1 MKFNVN
7 YFVKNIQLKIDVAQR
22 IAVILF
28 QRITNPY
35 MQYSHDDENFS
46 LTRFESMLKTN
57 DILFFDS
64 NEFEN
69 IIHHYLENGK
79 VALSKRAIKLGLE
92 QHPTSINLRLFQV
105 EILVIE
111 NKFPEADTLLD
122 KLHNLEPSN
131 EEIFIQ
137 KANVLSKQDK
147 HLQAVDTLLIAISMS
162 STPEDDADLYA
173 LVGMEYLFLDQY
185 DDAIVYFKK
194 CLESDTD
201 DYSALH
207 NIIYCYDFLNKNNEA
222 IEYLN
227 KFLDINPYCE
237 VAWHQLGR
245 QYFTIKDFAKA
256 NAAFDFA
263 IISDDTF
270 VGAYIEKGKVLEKL
284 KKHEEAIEN
293 YKITLALDDPTSFA
307 LLRIGHCY
315 AKLNQ
320 EDLAIQFFKK
330 AIDEDALLDKGWIAI
345 TRFYMKR
352 LNYQK
357 ALFYINKAVIIDG
370 DNVLYWKLYATVNKR
385 LNFLEEAE
393 RGYKRTLELGNYELD
408 TWLNRTDVLIT
419 LGEYQAAIFNLLQT
433 TEFYPENA
441 EVEYR
446 LGGLYFIVHQSEEGR
461 FHLKNAT
468 RLNIDYN
475 FIITEL
481 FPQLTDKPLVK
492 AIISNAKKASN

>member
-1 MKFNVN
+1 MH
-7 YFVKNIQLKIDVAQR
+7 
-22 IAVILF
+22 
-28 QRITNPY
+28 
-35 MQYSHDDENFS
+35 YSQDDENFP

-57 DILFFDS
+57 NILFFDS

-79 VALSKRAIKLGLE
+79 IPLSKRAIKLGLE

-111 NKFPEADTLLD
+111 NKFKEADDLLD
-122 KLHNLEPSN
+122 RLHNLEPTN

-147 HLQAVDTLLIAISMS
+147 HQQAIDTLLIAIEMS
-162 STPEDDADLYA
+162 HTPEDDADLYA
-173 LVGMEYLFLDQY
+173 LVGMEYLFLDQFE
-185 DDAIVYFKK
+185 DAIIYFKK
-194 CLESDTD
+194 CLESDVS

-207 NIIYCYDFLNKNNEA
+207 NIVYCYDFLNKNSEA
-222 IEYLN
+222 IDYLN
-227 KFLDINPYCE
+227 SYLNTNPYCE

-245 QYFTIKDFAKA
+245 QYLIIKDYNKA
-256 NAAFDFA
+256 NAALDFA

-284 KKHEEAIEN
+284 KKYEEAIEN
-293 YKITLALDDPTSFA
+293 YKITLALEDPTSFA
-307 LLRIGHCY
+307 LLRIGQCY

-320 EDLAIQFFKK
+320 EELAIQFFKK
-330 AIDEDALLDKGWIAI
+330 TIDEDPLLDKGWIAI
-345 TRFYMKR
+345 TKFYMKR

-357 ALFYINKAVIIDG
+357 ALYYVNKAVIIDSE
-370 DNVLYWKLYATVNKR
+370 NVAYWKLYATVNKR

-393 RGYKRTLELGNYELD
+393 RGYKRALDLGNYELD
-408 TWLNRTDVLIT
+408 TWLNRSDVLIT
-419 LGEYQAAIFNLLQT
+419 LGEYQGAIYNLLQT
-433 TEFYPENA
+433 SEFYPENA

-446 LGGLYFIVHQSEEGR
+446 LAGLYFSVHQIEEGR

-468 RLNIDYN
+468 RLNFDYN
-475 FIITEL
+475 FIISEL
-481 FPQLTDKPLVK
+481 FPKLSDKPMIK
-492 AIISNAKKASN
+492 AIISDAKKTSN

>member
-1 MKFNVN
+1 MN
-7 YFVKNIQLKIDVAQR
+7 
-22 IAVILF
+22 
-28 QRITNPY
+28 
-35 MQYSHDDENFS
+35 YSHDDENFS

-79 VALSKRAIKLGLE
+79 VALAKRAIKLGLE

-105 EILVIE
+105 EILVVE
-111 NKFPEADTLLD
+111 NKFPEANDILEM
-122 KLHNLEPSN
+122 LHDLEPRN

-137 KANVLSKQDK
+137 KANVLSKQDEHQK
-147 HLQAVDTLLIAISMS
+147 AIDTLLIAISMS
-162 STPEDDADLYA
+162 NTPDDDADLYA
-173 LVGMEYLFLDQY
+173 LVGMEYLFLDQF
-185 DDAIVYFKK
+185 DNAIVYFKK
-194 CLESDTD
+194 CLGSDTT

-207 NIIYCYDFLNKNNEA
+207 NIVYCYDFLNKNVEA

-227 KFLDINPYCE
+227 EFLDTNPYCE
-237 VAWHQLGR
+237 VAWHQLGK
-245 QYFTIKDFAKA
+245 QYFAIKDYTKA

-284 KKHEEAIEN
+284 KHYEEAIEN

-315 AKLNQ
+315 NKLDHD
-320 EDLAIQFFKK
+320 DLAIQFFKK
-330 AIDEDALLDKGWIAI
+330 AIDEDPSLDKGWIAI
-345 TRFYMKR
+345 TKFYMKL

-357 ALFYINKAVIIDG
+357 ALYYIKKAVNIDS
-370 DNVLYWKLYATVNKR
+370 DNALYWKLYATVNKR

-393 RGYKRTLELGNYELD
+393 RGYKRTLELGDYELD
-408 TWLNRTDVLIT
+408 TWLERGDILIA
-419 LGEYQAAIFNLLQT
+419 LGEYELSIFNLIQA

-441 EVEYR
+441 EIEYR
-446 LGGLYFIVHQSEEGR
+446 LGGLHFSMHQTEEGR
-461 FHLKNAT
+461 FHLKNAV
-468 RLNIDYN
+468 RLNIDYS

-481 FPQLTDKPLVK
+481 FPKLDDRPMVK
-492 AIISNAKKASN
+492 AIISGSKKASN

>member
-1 MKFNVN
+1 
-7 YFVKNIQLKIDVAQR
+7 
-22 IAVILF
+22 
-28 QRITNPY
+28 
-35 MQYSHDDENFS
+35 MQYSRDDENLS

-79 VALSKRAIKLGLE
+79 IALSKRAIKLGLE

-111 NKFPEADTLLD
+111 NKFSEANELLD
-122 KLHNLEPSN
+122 RLHNLEPTN

-137 KANVLSKQDK
+137 KANVLSKQDEHQK
-147 HLQAVDTLLIAISMS
+147 AIDTLLIAIEMS
-162 STPEDDADLYA
+162 NTPEDDADLYA
-173 LVGMEYLFLDQY
+173 LVGMEYLFLDKF
-185 DDAIVYFKK
+185 DKAIVFFKK
-194 CLESDTD
+194 CLESDPS

-207 NIIYCYDFLNKNNEA
+207 NIIYCYDFLNLNDEA

-227 KFLDINPYCE
+227 NFLDSNPYCE

-245 QYFTIKDFAKA
+245 QYFEIDDFAKA

-293 YKITLALDDPTSFA
+293 YKITLALEDPTSFA
-307 LLRIGHCY
+307 LLRIGQCY
-315 AKLNQ
+315 SKLKQ
-320 EDLAIQFFKK
+320 DDLAVQFFKK
-330 AIDEDALLDKGWIAI
+330 TIDEDPLLDKGWIAI
-345 TRFYMKR
+345 TKFYIKR
-352 LNYQK
+352 LDYLN
-357 ALFYINKAVIIDG
+357 ALDYIKKAVSVDG
-370 DNVLYWKLYATVNKR
+370 DNVVYWKLYATVNKR

-393 RGYKRTLELGNYELD
+393 QAYKRTIELGNYELD
-408 TWLNRTDVLIT
+408 TWLNRTDILVS

-446 LGGLYFIVHQSEEGR
+446 LAGLYFMVHQSEEGR

-468 RLNIDYN
+468 RLNIDYS
-475 FIITEL
+475 FIISEL
-481 FPQLTDKPLVK
+481 FPQLTDRPLIK
-492 AIISNAKKASN
+492 AIISDGKKSSN

>member
-1 MKFNVN
+1 
-7 YFVKNIQLKIDVAQR
+7 
-22 IAVILF
+22 
-28 QRITNPY
+28 
-35 MQYSHDDENFS
+35 MQYSHEDENFP

-64 NEFEN
+64 SEFEN

-79 VALSKRAIKLGLE
+79 IALSKRAIKLGLE

-111 NKFPEADTLLD
+111 NKFAEADDLLD
-122 KLHNLEPSN
+122 QLHNLEPTN

-137 KANVLSKQDK
+137 KANVLSKQDEHQK
-147 HLQAVDTLLIAISMS
+147 AIDTLLIAIDMS

-173 LVGMEYLFLDQY
+173 LVGMEYLFLDQFEK
-185 DDAIVYFKK
+185 AIIYFKK
-194 CLESDTD
+194 CLESDTN

-207 NIIYCYDFLNKNNEA
+207 NIIYCYDFLNLNEEA

-227 KFLDINPYCE
+227 KFLDTNPYCE

-245 QYFTIKDFAKA
+245 QYFAIKEYAKA
-256 NAAFDFA
+256 SAAFDFA

-270 VGAYIEKGKVLEKL
+270 VGAYLEKGKVLEKL
-284 KKHEEAIEN
+284 KNHEEAIEN

-307 LLRIGHCY
+307 LLRIGQCY
-315 AKLNQ
+315 SKLGQ
-320 EDLAIQFFKK
+320 DELAIQFFKK
-330 AIDEDALLDKGWIAI
+330 TIDEDALLDKGWLAI
-345 TRFYMKR
+345 TKFYMKR
-352 LNYQK
+352 LDYQN
-357 ALFYINKAVIIDG
+357 ALDYIKKAVAIDG
-370 DNVLYWKLYATVNKR
+370 DNVLYWKLFATINKR

-393 RGYKRTLELGNYELD
+393 QGYKRAIELGNYELD
-408 TWLNRTDVLIT
+408 TWLNRTDILVE

-433 TEFYPENA
+433 IEFYPENA

-446 LGGLYFIVHQSEEGR
+446 LAGLYFMVHQTEEGR

-468 RLNIDYN
+468 HLNIDYS
-475 FIITEL
+475 FIISEL
-481 FPQLTDKPLVK
+481 FPQLTDRPVIK
-492 AIISNAKKASN
+492 AIISEAKKASN